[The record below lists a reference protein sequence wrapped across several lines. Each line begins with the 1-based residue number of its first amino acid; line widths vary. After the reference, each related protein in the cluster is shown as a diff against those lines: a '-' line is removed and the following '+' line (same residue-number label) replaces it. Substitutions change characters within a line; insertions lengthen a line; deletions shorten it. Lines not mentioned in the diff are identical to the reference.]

1 METGIE
7 DIASTHRGSE
17 DYRRPAKGQFY
28 RKEKSGRKRLDFRM
42 GK

>member
-7 DIASTHRGSE
+7 DIAFTHRGSE

-28 RKEKSGRKRLDFRM
+28 KKKSGRKRLDFRM